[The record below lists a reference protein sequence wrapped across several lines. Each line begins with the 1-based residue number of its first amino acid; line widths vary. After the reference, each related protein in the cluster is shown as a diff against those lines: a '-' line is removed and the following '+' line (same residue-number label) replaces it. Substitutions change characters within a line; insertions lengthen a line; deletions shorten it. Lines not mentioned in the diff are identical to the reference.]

1 MDDGR
6 TSGTA
11 ADLAARRSGW
21 LSMDRGTA
29 GERVAELSSELRRH
43 NRLYHT
49 LGTPEI
55 DDREYDLLFREL
67 TELEARFPDL
77 AREDSPTRRVGGPP
91 VDGLTPFPHR
101 IPMLS
106 LGNVFGADEVRDFE
120 VRRDGDRVTGGL
132 RMHLQRAG
140 EDPEQPM
147 FFTVE
152 PNSTGSPWSWSTRT
166 GSSPEPEPGE
176 MERSGRHPQRADHSD
191 RSPPAP
197 RGCTPYLSVR
207 GEAFRPSWFR
217 PHECKARGTGREA
230 LRESPQ
236 CGCRDAAAPP
246 VGGCAP
252 SVDVHG
258 AFCRGG
264 NRHRCCTHADRTP
277 RPALDARVRGEPR
290 EPSL

>member
-91 VDGLTPFPHR
+91 AGPDRAPGRPDDGR
-101 IPMLS
+101 
-106 LGNVFGADEVRDFE
+106 
-120 VRRDGDRVTGGL
+120 
-132 RMHLQRAG
+132 
-140 EDPEQPM
+140 
-147 FFTVE
+147 
-152 PNSTGSPWSWSTRT
+152 
-166 GSSPEPEPGE
+166 
-176 MERSGRHPQRADHSD
+176 
-191 RSPPAP
+191 
-197 RGCTPYLSVR
+197 
-207 GEAFRPSWFR
+207 
-217 PHECKARGTGREA
+217 
-230 LRESPQ
+230 
-236 CGCRDAAAPP
+236 
-246 VGGCAP
+246 
-252 SVDVHG
+252 
-258 AFCRGG
+258 
-264 NRHRCCTHADRTP
+264 
-277 RPALDARVRGEPR
+277 
-290 EPSL
+290 